1 MSVICGWV
9 TLILKLWVSESFI
22 WLQFQALACNF
33 YVCRS
38 SPAFC
43 FCLICTVYHTVE
55 NCLIMFFL
63 FFLSFR
69 GKASAWL
76 ETCITL
82 LLSSLPGTLLLPS
95 NPCLTKFAFTL
106 KSKRPS
112 FDNHADLPPEG
123 GALDGKIETSCL
135 LNILFVNSLGNTE
148 SARARWRRRRLFF
161 LQHTNRARGHRVV
174 RLLSDP
180 WQRSEVRLAGCRES
194 WKHRR
199 GGGTNK
205 QNQWFQET
213 DPELFVFLGLRSLR
227 TFPKRW
233 GHTVDYVIA
242 ATSDQTK
249 TKGRLIS
256 AFTPF

>member
-1 MSVICGWV
+1 MPH
-9 TLILKLWVSESFI
+9 
-22 WLQFQALACNF
+22 
-33 YVCRS
+33 YVL
-38 SPAFC
+38 P
-43 FCLICTVYHTVE
+43 
-55 NCLIMFFL
+55 
-63 FFLSFR
+63 FLSFFS

-76 ETCITL
+76 GTCITL

-95 NPCLTKFAFTL
+95 NPRLTKFAFTL

-161 LQHTNRARGHRVV
+161 CNIPIEREDTVWYAFSPILDSAPKYASLVAARAENTEGV
-174 RLLSDP
+174 
-180 WQRSEVRLAGCRES
+180 
-194 WKHRR
+194 
-199 GGGTNK
+199 GGTNK

-213 DPELFVFLGLRSLR
+213 DPELFVFLVLRSLR

-256 AFTPF
+256 AFTPRPHRTLSLTCLSRSKNLRLSFREMRI